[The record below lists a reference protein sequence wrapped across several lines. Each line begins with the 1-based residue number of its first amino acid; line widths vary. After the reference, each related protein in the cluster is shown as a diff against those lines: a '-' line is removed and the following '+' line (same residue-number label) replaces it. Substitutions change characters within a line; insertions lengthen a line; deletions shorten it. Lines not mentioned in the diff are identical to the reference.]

1 MAKIPSSFKTGGGA
15 KFPANKRPLKGGAP
29 NKAKLAKSQSGPA
42 PAASAGP
49 PRANKAALRSA
60 INVQRGQNNG

>member
-15 KFPANKRPLKGGAP
+15 KFPASKRTLKGGAP
-29 NKAKLAKSQSGPA
+29 NKAKLTASQSGKP

-49 PRANKAALRSA
+49 PKANKAALKSA
-60 INVQRGQNNG
+60 IAVQRGQNNG